1 MQKSNIFIISGPSG
15 AGEDSIIEGLR
26 SYFSLQRIITTTTRQ
41 MRPGEDQGEPY
52 YFISEEEFEAGLKIG
67 NFAEHAKQYNGNF
80 YGVTKSEL
88 QRVQNSGKLGLWK
101 IEYKGVISVKKMYPE
116 IISIFINAP
125 SLEIL
130 ENRIRRRSNVSNE
143 YVAERMLYTKEWLK
157 HLDIYDYI
165 VINEEGKLIEAVK
178 EVVEIIRKNANLE
191 NKISLSV

>member
-26 SYFSLQRIITTTTRQ
+26 SYLSLQRIITTTTRQ
-41 MRPGEDQGEPY
+41 MRPGEAQGEPY

-88 QRVQNSGKLGLWK
+88 QRVQNSGKIGLWK

-116 IISIFINAP
+116 IISIFLNAP

-178 EVVEIIRKNANLE
+178 EVAEIIRKNANLE

>member
-1 MQKSNIFIISGPSG
+1 
-15 AGEDSIIEGLR
+15 
-26 SYFSLQRIITTTTRQ
+26 
-41 MRPGEDQGEPY
+41 
-52 YFISEEEFEAGLKIG
+52 
-67 NFAEHAKQYNGNF
+67 
-80 YGVTKSEL
+80 
-88 QRVQNSGKLGLWK
+88 
-101 IEYKGVISVKKMYPE
+101 MYPE